1 MPPPIPVAP
10 DLDRITGRI
19 RTIAAESGRDELA
32 TRLDAAADLL
42 ADTTVR
48 VVVVGQFKQ
57 GKSALVN
64 ALVSAAVCPVDDV
77 VSTSVPTVISWG
89 ERPSAALVTEVGPD
103 QQAVRT
109 EIDPRSLRQ
118 YVTELAD
125 EAGRLGALRAEVG
138 LPREVLSDGLTLV
151 DTPGVGGVQGQA
163 STTLTLLPQADAA
176 IMLTDATQEL
186 TEPELGFL
194 RQAISLCPRVTCVI
208 SKIDLQH
215 HWRDIS
221 AANSEHLAAADIDIP
236 MLATSA
242 LLHDLAD
249 REQDAALAHESRI
262 AALETHLRETVRVDV
277 IAERH
282 RAVVEDVCSVGEHLS
297 MVLQAELST
306 VGDPLGGRRVVH
318 DLEQAK
324 EAADALTRRSA
335 RWQQTLS
342 DGAMELV
349 SDVEFDLRDRLRA
362 VGREA
367 EQLIDECDPGEVWDD
382 FGRWLSDSVAQAVS
396 DNFVWTHQRSEHL
409 ATLVSQHFSI
419 DGQAAVPDLA
429 LSGGTE
435 GILRSISGL
444 ELVKSG
450 RLSFGQKI
458 FIGMKGS
465 YGGILMFGLMT
476 SLAGMALVNP
486 LSVAAGLLMGGF
498 AYRQDSAQ
506 RLERRRNEAKVSVR
520 RLVDEAIFQVGKES
534 RDRMS
539 RIKRVLRD
547 HFTSVAEDLKRSL
560 QESVRVARDGAALP
574 EDERAR
580 RAIVLS
586 RELDEITGLC
596 DEARALVG
604 RAPDVRRELRSA

>member
-1 MPPPIPVAP
+1 M
-10 DLDRITGRI
+10 
-19 RTIAAESGRDELA
+19 
-32 TRLDAAADLL
+32 
-42 ADTTVR
+42 
-48 VVVVGQFKQ
+48 
-57 GKSALVN
+57 
-64 ALVSAAVCPVDDV
+64 
-77 VSTSVPTVISWG
+77 
-89 ERPSAALVTEVGPD
+89 
-103 QQAVRT
+103 
-109 EIDPRSLRQ
+109 
-118 YVTELAD
+118 
-125 EAGRLGALRAEVG
+125 
-138 LPREVLSDGLTLV
+138 
-151 DTPGVGGVQGQA
+151 QGQA

>member
-1 MPPPIPVAP
+1 MPHSTAVAL
-10 DLDRITGRI
+10 DLDRITNRI
-19 RTIAAESGRDELA
+19 HTLAVQSGRAELA
-32 TRLDAAADLL
+32 TRLDGAAALL
-42 ADTTVR
+42 ADTSVR

-64 ALVSAAVCPVDDV
+64 ALVSTPVCPVDDV
-77 VSTSVPTVISWG
+77 LATSVPTVIRWG
-89 ERPSAALVTEVGPD
+89 ERPRAELVTEVGPD
-103 QQAVRT
+103 HAPVRT
-109 EIDPRSLRQ
+109 EIDPRTLRQ
-118 YVTELAD
+118 HVTELAA
-125 EAGRLGALRAEVG
+125 EAGRLGALRAEVS
-138 LPREVLSDGLTLV
+138 LPREVLADGLTLV
-151 DTPGVGGVQGQA
+151 DTPGVGSAQGQA

-186 TEPELGFL
+186 TDPELGFL

-215 HWRDIS
+215 QWRDI
-221 AANSEHLAAADIDIP
+221 AEADHEHLRAADIDIP
-236 MLATSA
+236 VLATSA

-249 REQDAALAHESRI
+249 REDDSALARESRI
-262 AALETHLRETVRVDV
+262 GALETHLRETVRVDV
-277 IAERH
+277 LAERH
-282 RAVVEDVCSVGEHLS
+282 KAVVEDICSVGEHLA

-306 VGDPLGGRRVVH
+306 VGDPAGGHRVVH

-342 DGAMELV
+342 DGALELV

-409 ATLVSQHFSI
+409 ATVVSQHFSV
-419 DGQAAVPDLA
+419 DGQAAVPDLS
-429 LSGGTE
+429 LSGGTD

-444 ELVKSG
+444 ELVQSG

-506 RLERRRNEAKVSVR
+506 RLERRRSEAKTSVR

-534 RDRMS
+534 RDRMN

-560 QESVRVARDGAALP
+560 QESVRVAKDGVGLP
-574 EDERAR
+574 QDERAR

-586 RELDEITGLC
+586 RELDEINGLC
-596 DEARALVG
+596 DEALALTEV
-604 RAPDVRRELRSA
+604 APVAPPELRSA

>member
-1 MPPPIPVAP
+1 MPPPTPVAP

-19 RTIAAESGRDELA
+19 RTIAAQSGRDELA
-32 TRLDAAADLL
+32 ARLDSAADLL

-89 ERPSAALVTEVGPD
+89 DRPTAALVTEIGPE

-109 EIDPRSLRQ
+109 EVDPRSLRQ

-138 LPREVLSDGLTLV
+138 LPREVLSDGLILV
-151 DTPGVGGVQGQA
+151 DTPGVGGAQGQA

-186 TEPELGFL
+186 TDPELGFL
-194 RQAISLCPRVTCVI
+194 RQALSLCPRVTCVI

-221 AANSEHLAAADIDIP
+221 AANGEHLAAADIDIP

-242 LLHDLAD
+242 LLHDLAE
-249 REQDAALAHESRI
+249 REQDAGLAQESRI

-277 IAERH
+277 LAERH

-306 VGDPLGGRRVVH
+306 VADPLGGRRVVQN
-318 DLEQAK
+318 LEQAK

-409 ATLVSQHFSI
+409 ATLVSQHFSV
-419 DGQAAVPDLA
+419 DGQAAVPDLS
-429 LSGGTE
+429 LSGGTD

-574 EDERAR
+574 EDERAQ
-580 RAIVLS
+580 RAIVLT

-604 RAPDVRRELRSA
+604 RAPDARPELRSA